1 MKNKNKIMITNNKY
15 VYDKYKDEFEIVYNE
30 SFTYLDVLEYVR
42 NKVHDGHEL
51 ITHPLSGSVKPNETP
66 FKTVIISNKKEVL
79 DFNSLKI
86 IEDSIAT
93 FKKFKT
99 IKPTP
104 NWPESILDDFMV
116 IDLSLIDNAIGL
128 KRM

>member
-1 MKNKNKIMITNNKY
+1 MKNILITNNKY
-15 VYDKYKDEFEIVYNE
+15 VYNKYKDEFEMVYDE
-30 SFTYLDVLEYVR
+30 KFTYLDVLEYVR

-51 ITHPLSGSVKPNETP
+51 LTHPLSGSVKPNETP
-66 FKTVIISNKKEVL
+66 FKSIVISEKKEVL

-93 FKKFKT
+93 YKKFT
-99 IKPTP
+99 AIRPTL

-116 IDLSLIDNAIGL
+116 IDLSLIQNAID
-128 KRM
+128 RMI